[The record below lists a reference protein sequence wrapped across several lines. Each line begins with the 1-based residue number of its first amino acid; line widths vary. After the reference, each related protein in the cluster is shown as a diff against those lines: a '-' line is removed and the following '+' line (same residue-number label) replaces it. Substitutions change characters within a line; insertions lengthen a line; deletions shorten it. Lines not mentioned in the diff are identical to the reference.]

1 MIRSLYRAHDGRVH
15 TGLSPDGLTTALQ
28 DAGGLLWVDF
38 VEEPPQVCEP
48 ILLETFGFHH
58 LAVDDA
64 LEESHV
70 AKVDDWGQYV
80 YLVLHSVAFD
90 PQADELVTTREL
102 DVFLGQNY
110 LVTHQV
116 RSMPAVDRVWAACGR
131 DERHLQRGAGNLLYQ
146 LADELVTDAMPV
158 VEQIDDAID
167 RIEDEIFDT
176 PGPSLV
182 QHIFTLKRAV
192 LHLRRI
198 LAPQRE
204 VFNKLARGDY
214 EVVDAGCRMFF
225 RDVYDH
231 LVRLFDITESL
242 RDLIG
247 GALDTYLSV
256 VNNRM
261 NEVMKT
267 LTVITTL
274 FMPISFLAS
283 FFGMNFF
290 QPAIPLTAW
299 TDRPAFIVMLVLT
312 ALVPFGMLLW
322 MRRRAW
328 M

>member
-1 MIRSLYRAHDGRVH
+1 VIRSLYRAHDGRVH
-15 TGLSPDGLTTALQ
+15 TGLSPDGLTAALQ
-28 DAGGLLWVDF
+28 DAGGLLWLDL

-58 LAVDDA
+58 LAVDNA

-70 AKVDDWGQYV
+70 PKADDWGQYV
-80 YLVLHSVAFD
+80 YLVLQSVLFD
-90 PQADELVTTREL
+90 PQAEELVTTREL
-102 DVFLGQNY
+102 DVFLGHNY
-110 LVTHQV
+110 LVTYQA
-116 RSMPAVDRVWAACGR
+116 RSIPAVDRVWTACER
-131 DERHLQRGAGNLLYQ
+131 DERHLQRGVGNLLYQ
-146 LADELVTDAMPV
+146 LADELVSDALPV
-158 VEQIDDAID
+158 VEQIDDEINQ
-167 RIEDEIFDT
+167 IEDEIFDH
-176 PGPSLV
+176 PGPTLV

-192 LHLRRI
+192 LHLRRT

-214 EVVDAGCRMFF
+214 EVVDEGCRMFF

-242 RDLIG
+242 RDLVG

-274 FMPISFLAS
+274 FMPISFLAG

-290 QPAIPLTAW
+290 QPAIPLAAW
-299 TDRPAFIVMLVLT
+299 TDRPAFIVMLVVT
-312 ALVPFGMLLW
+312 VLVPFGMVMW

>member
-15 TGLSPDGLTTALQ
+15 TGLSPDGLTAALQ
-28 DAGGLLWVDF
+28 DAGGLLWLDL

-58 LAVDDA
+58 LAVDNA

-70 AKVDDWGQYV
+70 PKADDWGQYV
-80 YLVLHSVAFD
+80 YLVLQSVLFD
-90 PQADELVTTREL
+90 PQAEELVTTREL
-102 DVFLGQNY
+102 DVFLGHNY
-110 LVTHQV
+110 LVTYQA
-116 RSMPAVDRVWAACGR
+116 RSIPAVDRVWTACER
-131 DERHLQRGAGNLLYQ
+131 DERHLQRGVGNLLYQ
-146 LADELVTDAMPV
+146 LADELVSDALPV
-158 VEQIDDAID
+158 VEQIDDEINQ
-167 RIEDEIFDT
+167 IEDEIFDH
-176 PGPSLV
+176 PGPTLV

-192 LHLRRI
+192 LHLRRT

-214 EVVDAGCRMFF
+214 EVVDEGCRMFF

-242 RDLIG
+242 RDLVG

-274 FMPISFLAS
+274 FMPISFLAG

-290 QPAIPLTAW
+290 QPAIPLAAW
-299 TDRPAFIVMLVLT
+299 TDRPAFIVMLVVT
-312 ALVPFGMLLW
+312 VLVPFGMVMW